1 MQQAALKFSRITRLR
16 IADGRF
22 SVQAF
27 GPYLDGIVEHR
38 SGPAVVLTMGRIS
51 DCSPSNCPCPCHFE
65 TLSARA
71 SAMSEPSSRRFETTV
86 NGPDQP
92 ASRGLPSS
100 DFRPE
105 CAPAMTEYRE

>member
-1 MQQAALKFSRITRLR
+1 MQRAASKLSRITRPR

-51 DCSPSNCPCPCHFE
+51 DCRPGVMGRPHSVPEPGLRGPLPVNSGMVSAVDRRARGAWTPSR
-65 TLSARA
+65 AR
-71 SAMSEPSSRRFETTV
+71 
-86 NGPDQP
+86 
-92 ASRGLPSS
+92 L
-100 DFRPE
+100 
-105 CAPAMTEYRE
+105 